1 MFLVDYEAS
10 GRQKIIDLSLVES
23 KQYIFLIIIIIIIN
37 GWMDGSWKLGHFTWR
52 CFCINL
58 KVLSNTYS

>member
-23 KQYIFLIIIIIIIN
+23 KQYIFFIIIIIIN
-37 GWMDGSWKLGHFTWR
+37 GWMDGS
-52 CFCINL
+52 
-58 KVLSNTYS
+58 